1 MARFER
7 TCQLLRR
14 LNQLREEQ
22 CELLK
27 EKFRLTLHLQVE
39 SEVQSRLQ
47 QSKLQQIMTLQQQIM
62 TKVTQQDHAKEN
74 VADNQVT
81 FHFITQLDL

>member
-14 LNQLREEQ
+14 LNELREEQ

-47 QSKLQQIMTLQQQIM
+47 QRQEQQSKTNPHL
-62 TKVTQQDHAKEN
+62 AKEN
-74 VADNQVT
+74 VAENQVK
-81 FHFITQLDL
+81 FR

>member
-7 TCQLLRR
+7 TCQLLTR

-39 SEVQSRLQ
+39 SEVQSRV
-47 QSKLQQIMTLQQQIM
+47 QSKLQQVMTLQQQIM
-62 TKVTQQDHAKEN
+62 AKTAQQDHAKEN
-74 VADNQVT
+74 VADNQV
-81 FHFITQLDL
+81 

>member
-1 MARFER
+1 MARFEH

-39 SEVQSRLQ
+39 SEVQSRVQRELQ
-47 QSKLQQIMTLQQQIM
+47 QVRTLQQQIM
-62 TKVTQQDHAKEN
+62 AKAAQQDHAKEN
-74 VADNQVT
+74 VAGNQV
-81 FHFITQLDL
+81 

>member
-1 MARFER
+1 MAKFER
-7 TCQLLRR
+7 TCLLLRR

-47 QSKLQQIMTLQQQIM
+47 QYKAQQTMTNA
-62 TKVTQQDHAKEN
+62 QQDHPKEN
-74 VADNQVT
+74 VADDQVSVR
-81 FHFITQLDL
+81 FVGVTQLDS